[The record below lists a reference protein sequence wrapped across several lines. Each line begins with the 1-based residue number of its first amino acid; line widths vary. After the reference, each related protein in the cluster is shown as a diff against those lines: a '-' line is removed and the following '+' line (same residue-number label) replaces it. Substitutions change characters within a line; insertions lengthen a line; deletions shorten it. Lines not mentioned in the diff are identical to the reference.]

1 MTMRQRPPSSWGS
14 FSTQTRFMTPVGS
27 MPLGEITR
35 AEFIRKIVHDGYGP
49 EETSAPAVVG
59 GAVVGGVV
67 FGAAGAVVGGL
78 AGSTVKEPGAEQL
91 RTDAVQLIF
100 ETGTLNSL
108 DGHSAR
114 PRGRCSR
121 VRRDRQA
128 RREAS
133 REVVAAHD
141 DEASEPTETR
151 RAT

>member
-1 MTMRQRPPSSWGS
+1 MGL
-14 FSTQTRFMTPVGS
+14 FSHHDDVPETAEFMGLALSADSLQTPAGS

-35 AEFIRKIVHDGYGP
+35 AEFYRKIVHDGYGP

-100 ETGTLNSL
+100 EAGALNYSM
-108 DGHSAR
+108 DIPREQEGGAVAFAEAVKHAMKRHSK
-114 PRGRCSR
+114 
-121 VRRDRQA
+121 
-128 RREAS
+128 
-133 REVVAAHD
+133 
-141 DEASEPTETR
+141 
-151 RAT
+151 